1 VKLRTWPILALGFG
15 ALVLLT
21 ILLGIDAWRRAQQIN
36 TTIVAIHDSQSRAE
50 EALREIETGI
60 YLSSIFARDFLL
72 DPSQLTAE
80 SHRDELRTIRKS
92 MDARVAA
99 LNKLTPGTEQSLLNR
114 LHEEIDGYWDSLD
127 PIFDWTPQEKM
138 ALSSL
143 FLRKVVL
150 PRRTAVLDMAREVKV
165 LNEANLGER
174 RREMD
179 RRMAEFKRSGEW
191 SLMMVVL
198 LGLVVSVASVV
209 RLSRLE
215 SRAEEHR
222 IQTEH
227 AEQELRR
234 LSHELVR
241 AQEDERRN
249 ISRELHDEVGQILTA
264 LRVEL
269 GNLEK
274 LRFGPE
280 KDYREHL
287 DDAKKLA
294 AQSLQS
300 VRNLA
305 AGLRP
310 SILDDLGLGPALEW
324 QAREFSRR
332 TGIPVDVQR
341 EELPE
346 ELPDGHRTCLYRV
359 VQEALTNCARH
370 ADAHEIHIALAT
382 DDGRLSLTVQD
393 DGRGLAAGQTPLDH
407 ANPTAGLGLIGI
419 EERVRELGGTLAIR
433 SQAGKGTW
441 LNASIPLP
449 KGAQN

>member
-1 VKLRTWPILALGFG
+1 M
-15 ALVLLT
+15 LLT
-21 ILLGIDAWRRAQQIN
+21 ILLGVDGWRRANQIN
-36 TTIVAIHDSQSRAE
+36 TTILTIHDSQLRAE

-92 MDARVAA
+92 MDKRAAA
-99 LNKLTPGTEQSLLNR
+99 LNQLTRGTDPSLLNR
-114 LHEEIDGYWDSLD
+114 LREEINGYWDSLD
-127 PIFDWTPQEKM
+127 PIFDWTPVEKM

-179 RRMAEFKRSGEW
+179 RRMAEFKKSGEW
-191 SLMMVVL
+191 SLIMVVL
-198 LGLVVSVASVV
+198 LGLVVAAAIVLQ
-209 RLSRLE
+209 LSHLE

-222 IQTEH
+222 IQTEQ

-287 DDAKKLA
+287 DDAKGLA

-332 TGIPVDVQR
+332 TGIPVEVQR
-341 EELPE
+341 EDLPA

-370 ADAHEIHIALAT
+370 ADAHEIRIALAT
-382 DDGRLSLTVQD
+382 GGGRLSLTVED
-393 DGRGLAAGQTPLDH
+393 DGRGLAAFDH
-407 ANPTAGLGLIGI
+407 ANPAAGLGLIGI

-433 SQAGKGTW
+433 SQAGKGTR
-441 LNASIPLP
+441 LHASIPLP
-449 KGAQN
+449 NGAGN

>member
-1 VKLRTWPILALGFG
+1 M
-15 ALVLLT
+15 
-21 ILLGIDAWRRAQQIN
+21 
-36 TTIVAIHDSQSRAE
+36 QSRAGD
-50 EALREIETGI
+50 ALREIETGI

-72 DPSQLTAE
+72 DPSQLTAD
-80 SHRDELRTIRKS
+80 SHRQELRSIRAA
-92 MDARVAA
+92 MDERVA
-99 LNKLTPGTEQSLLNR
+99 TLNR
-114 LHEEIDGYWDSLD
+114 LPLGTDQALLDRLHDEIDAYWDSLD
-127 PIFDWTPQEKM
+127 PIFDWTPVEKM

-143 FLRKVVL
+143 FLRQQVL

-179 RRMAEFKRSGEW
+179 RKMAEFKQSTERA
-191 SLMMVVL
+191 LLLVVL
-198 LGLVVSVASVV
+198 LGLVVSAASII

-215 SRAEEHR
+215 NRAELHR
-222 IQTEH
+222 AQTEH

-234 LSHELVR
+234 LSQQLVR

-269 GNLEK
+269 GNVEK
-274 LRFGPE
+274 LRSGPE
-280 KDYREHL
+280 RDFRAHL
-287 DDAKKLA
+287 DDAKDLA

-332 TGIPVDVQR
+332 TGIPVEVQR
-341 EELPE
+341 EGLPD
-346 ELPDGHRTCLYRV
+346 ELPDRHRTCLYRV

-370 ADAHEIHIALAT
+370 AEAHEIHIALQT
-382 DDGRLSLTVQD
+382 GEGRLSLTVQD
-393 DGRGLAAGQTPLDH
+393 DGRGLDGQAPLDH
-407 ANPTAGLGLIGI
+407 ANGATGLGLMGI

-433 SQAGKGTW
+433 SQPGKGTL

-449 KGAQN
+449 KGADN